1 MPKISTLYA
10 EHLIAEAYN
19 FEQQANA
26 ELLASQ
32 PKEAWAALAISFMVS
47 RLASKGEK
55 NINPETIKKTIAS
68 VKKHM
73 AAARGNFYRLAQVIE
88 SPPYKNPNDE
98 DSSTE
103 VDGDSHI

>member
-19 FEQQANA
+19 FEQQASA

-32 PKEAWAALAISFMVS
+32 PKEAWAAVAISFMVS
-47 RLASKGEK
+47 ALYSKGEK
-55 NINPETIKKTIAS
+55 NITPEKIKETIAGI
-68 VKKHM
+68 KKHM
-73 AAARGNFYRLAQVIE
+73 AAARGDFYRLAQVIE

-98 DSSTE
+98 QDPAE
-103 VDGDSHI
+103 VDGDSHL